1 MTIKEKLALLKRIR
15 QANEQRLMAWLKER
29 EKDNGRHGSDQ

>member
-1 MTIKEKLALLKRIR
+1 MTIKEKLAMMAKIR
-15 QANEQRLMAWLKER
+15 QANAKRLMAWLEER